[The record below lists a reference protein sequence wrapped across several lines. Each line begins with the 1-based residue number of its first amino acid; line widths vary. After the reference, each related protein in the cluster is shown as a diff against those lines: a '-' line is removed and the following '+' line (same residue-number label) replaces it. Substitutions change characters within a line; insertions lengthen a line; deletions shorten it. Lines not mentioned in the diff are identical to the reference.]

1 MQAVRCGTYRCL
13 LGMQA
18 VSGGHMMVLLVTGK
32 HSTWT
37 AGFTC
42 IWVAWL
48 IHLGCLTLYQCHH
61 LNTESAFGLAM

>member
-1 MQAVRCGTYRCL
+1 
-13 LGMQA
+13 
-18 VSGGHMMVLLVTGK
+18 MMVLLVTGK

-61 LNTESAFGLAM
+61 LRHRISL